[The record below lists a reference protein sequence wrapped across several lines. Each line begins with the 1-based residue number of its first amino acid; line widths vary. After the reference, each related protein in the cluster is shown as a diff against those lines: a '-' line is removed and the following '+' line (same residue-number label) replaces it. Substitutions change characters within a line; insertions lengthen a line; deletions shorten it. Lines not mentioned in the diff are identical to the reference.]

1 MVGDVCVC
9 VDAYST
15 GRAFVLLEL
24 QQLDKSA
31 STRRT
36 QVFVLLVFVL
46 VLVQWVSFSTNDML
60 MLMVLLMSWENQA
73 LNT

>member
-9 VDAYST
+9 VDAYS
-15 GRAFVLLEL
+15 RAFVLREL
-24 QQLDKSA
+24 QLLDKSA

-46 VLVQWVSFSTNDML
+46 VLVQWASFSTNDML